1 MSDSTAKKKK
11 MSPGL
16 KKLLF
21 ELLAVAAA
29 LAVGFIP
36 APEGLSQQAM
46 WVIASLVW
54 ALINWIAK
62 PIPDFVAVLL
72 MSCSWVILKIVPFA
86 TAYGSFA
93 GTTVWLLIAAL
104 GIGMAVTKSGLL
116 ARLALLI
123 MKLFPASFEGQV
135 AALLG
140 SGFVIGPFIP
150 STTAKITIA
159 GPLATK
165 IGEELGFEDQS
176 KGMTGM
182 WAAMYTGF
190 CLVAPAI
197 ISASFFGYMI
207 LNLLP
212 QETQEEFTFIRW
224 FVCMIPWAA
233 ICLVGGFFLIK
244 LLYKPK
250 NAPKL
255 DKQKIQEMLT
265 EMGPM
270 KKAEKITLVVML
282 VCVVFWMLERTL
294 GISSTVTAIV
304 GMSVLLGLGI
314 IGVDDYNHG
323 ISWSLITFVGGALN
337 LANTLNAVGISEWL
351 GATFGPAMANLTSNI
366 YLFVL
371 VEAVAVLLA
380 RFVIVD
386 WMTCFTLFTLVLSP
400 FCVNAGISPWIA
412 GIVSYCMIMPWFVK
426 YQNVNF
432 LCGYEACGGD
442 KRIGYNNTLP
452 YAFAFH
458 ALAIAGLLVS
468 VPYWKLL
475 GLC

>member
-1 MSDSTAKKKK
+1 MSKENKRR
-11 MSPGL
+11 
-16 KKLLF
+16 LLF
-21 ELLAVAAA
+21 ELLSCAAGVAVA
-29 LAVGFIP
+29 LIP
-36 APEGLSQQAM
+36 APDGLNQNAM
-46 WVIASLVW
+46 FVIATLVW
-54 ALINWIAK
+54 AIINWIAK
-62 PIPDFVAVLL
+62 PIPDFAAVLV
-72 MSCSWVILKIVPFA
+72 MGCAWVILGVVPFA
-86 TAYGSFA
+86 KAFGSFA

-123 MKLFPASFEGQV
+123 MKLFPSTFEGQV
-135 AALLG
+135 AALLS
-140 SGFVIGPFIP
+140 SGFIIGPFIP

-212 QETQEEFTFIRW
+212 ADTQKEFTFVHW
-224 FVCMIPWAA
+224 FICMAPWAA
-233 ICLVGGFFLIK
+233 ICMVGGFFIIK

-250 NAPKL
+250 NPPKL
-255 DKQKIQEMLT
+255 DKAHIQSMLSD
-265 EMGPM
+265 MGPM
-270 KKAEKITLVVML
+270 KKEEKITLVVML
-282 VCVVFWMLERTL
+282 LCIIFWMLERTL
-294 GISSTVTAIV
+294 GISSTVTAIM
-304 GMSVLLGLGI
+304 GLSVLLGLGI
-314 IGVDDYNHG
+314 IKPDDYNHG

-337 LANTLNAVGISEWL
+337 LANTLNSVGISDWV
-351 GATFGPAMANLTSNI
+351 GVTFGPSMAALTANV

-386 WMTCFTLFTLVLSP
+386 WMTCFTLFTVILSP

-412 GIVSYCMIMPWFVK
+412 GITAYCMIMPWFVK

-442 KRIGYNNTLP
+442 KRIGYKNTLP

-458 ALAIAGLLVS
+458 ATAIIGLLVS
-468 VPYWKLL
+468 VPYWHIL
-475 GLC
+475 GLIK